1 MNNTKHQSQLNK
13 ILIPI
18 DFPNTSKL
26 ALEYA
31 ANLCKA
37 FDSELHLVHIYK
49 TSTIDVLPNLT
60 ASSASLPNYEGLR
73 EMVIEELNAV
83 GEKFSKQNNIAYN
96 IEVKEG
102 SVSKGIIASAKDCG
116 ADLIVIGT
124 HGVSGF
130 EEFFMGSNAYR
141 VVTSS
146 AVPLLTVQEHSD
158 KMGFQNIVLPIDCSQ
173 HTRDKVSEVVALAE
187 LMGSKVH
194 IAQLMREDDDTAIMN
209 LKVKQIEE
217 HLDHKSI
224 AHQTTV
230 ISNENI
236 AEATLEFANKVV
248 PDLIAT
254 MTDQENY
261 TGFFI
266 GEYSQ
271 QIVNHS
277 KIPVLSVTPIG
288 IVKGFSQDQLG
299 GASNPF

>member
-1 MNNTKHQSQLNK
+1 MSNMKHQFQLNK

-18 DFPNTSKL
+18 DFSNTSKL

-60 ASSASLPNYEGLR
+60 TSSASLPNYEGLR

-116 ADLIVIGT
+116 ADLIVMGT

-158 KMGFQNIVLPIDCSQ
+158 KMGFQNIVLPIDSSQ

>member
-1 MNNTKHQSQLNK
+1 
-13 ILIPI
+13 
-18 DFPNTSKL
+18 
-26 ALEYA
+26 
-31 ANLCKA
+31 
-37 FDSELHLVHIYK
+37 
-49 TSTIDVLPNLT
+49 
-60 ASSASLPNYEGLR
+60 
-73 EMVIEELNAV
+73 
-83 GEKFSKQNNIAYN
+83 
-96 IEVKEG
+96 
-102 SVSKGIIASAKDCG
+102 
-116 ADLIVIGT
+116 
-124 HGVSGF
+124 
-130 EEFFMGSNAYR
+130 MGSNAYR

-158 KMGFQNIVLPIDCSQ
+158 KMGFQNIVLPIDSSQ

>member
-1 MNNTKHQSQLNK
+1 MGNMKHQFQLNK

-18 DFPNTSKL
+18 DFSNTSKL

-116 ADLIVIGT
+116 ADLIVMGT

-158 KMGFQNIVLPIDCSQ
+158 KMGFQNIVLPIDSSQ